1 MMSIAVPSGA
11 RAPTDNRMPPWEMLI
26 VYTLR
31 SASQLGRRT
40 STSERAVMRGALRRS
55 GVWPSLSS
63 WFAMAATVTDDYV
76 TAQSVT
82 THHAPVTVTGPARIQ
97 GDAK

>member
-1 MMSIAVPSGA
+1 MSIGVPSGA

-31 SASQLGRRT
+31 SASHVGRRT

-55 GVWPSLSS
+55 EPPP
-63 WFAMAATVTDDYV
+63 FAVV
-76 TAQSVT
+76 IVL
-82 THHAPVTVTGPARIQ
+82 P
-97 GDAK
+97 